1 MEAGKK
7 NVCRLWRPCG
17 RPCHKPANDVYYV
30 YIQKVSDKMI
40 RYKTNAAA
48 VKTVPNSACVGPH
61 TTA

>member
-1 MEAGKK
+1 MYKTVTYETIGL
-7 NVCRLWRPCG
+7 VIIMIFRQVRG
-17 RPCHKPANDVYYV
+17 GV

>member
-1 MEAGKK
+1 MYKTVTYETIGL
-7 NVCRLWRPCG
+7 VIIMIFRQVRG
-17 RPCHKPANDVYYV
+17 GV
-30 YIQKVSDKMI
+30 YIQKVSDEMI

>member
-1 MEAGKK
+1 MYKTVKYETIGLVIIMIFRQVHGGGGVTYK
-7 NVCRLWRPCG
+7 RF
-17 RPCHKPANDVYYV
+17 
-30 YIQKVSDKMI
+30 QI

>member
-1 MEAGKK
+1 MYKTVTYETIGL
-7 NVCRLWRPCG
+7 VIIMIFRQVRG
-17 RPCHKPANDVYYV
+17 GGV
-30 YIQKVSDKMI
+30 YIQKVSDEMI

>member
-1 MEAGKK
+1 MYKTVTYETIGL
-7 NVCRLWRPCG
+7 VIIMIFRQVRG
-17 RPCHKPANDVYYV
+17 GGGV

>member
-1 MEAGKK
+1 MYKTVKYETIGLVIIMIFRQVHGGGVTYK
-7 NVCRLWRPCG
+7 RF
-17 RPCHKPANDVYYV
+17 
-30 YIQKVSDKMI
+30 QI